1 MARPLAFDPQE
12 KLHQAMLL
20 FWRKGYESTS
30 VQDLVDGLGINR
42 FSLYNTFG
50 DKEALFEQVLDYYRK
65 NIFGKL
71 ATQFEPASDGLPRL
85 FAFLEAQRDGLLGQ
99 PGPWGCLLQNAG
111 MVSGDIYSKRM
122 QLLASE
128 FSEVL
133 HDHILAVLMAAQAKG
148 QLAVDEDVAVLA
160 DFVATHVQG
169 MIMMSRKQ
177 SATLLDN
184 SILTLRR
191 LLSGEISRPLTEQSV
206 D

>member
-12 KLHQAMLL
+12 KLHQAMML

-30 VQDLVDGLGINR
+30 VQDLVDQLEINR

-50 DKEALFEQVLDYYRK
+50 DKESLFEQVISYYRE
-65 NIFGKL
+65 NVFGKL
-71 ATQFEPASDGLPRL
+71 AAQFEPASDGLPRL

-111 MVSGDIYSKRM
+111 MVSDTVYSDRM
-122 QLLASE
+122 QLLVSD
-128 FSEVL
+128 FSDLL

-148 QLAVDEDVAVLA
+148 QLSVDEDVSVLA
-160 DFVATHVQG
+160 DFVTTHVQG

-191 LLSGEISRPLTEQSV
+191 LLSGDMSRPLTEQSV

>member
-12 KLHQAMLL
+12 KLHQAMML

-30 VQDLVDGLGINR
+30 VQDLVDQLEINR

-50 DKEALFEQVLDYYRK
+50 DKESLFEQVISYYRE
-65 NIFGKL
+65 NVFGRL
-71 ATQFEPASDGLPRL
+71 AAEFEPASDGLPRL

-111 MVSGDIYSKRM
+111 MVSDTVYSDRM
-122 QLLASE
+122 QLLVSD
-128 FSEVL
+128 FSDLL

-148 QLAVDEDVAVLA
+148 QLSVDEDVSALA
-160 DFVATHVQG
+160 DFVTTHVQG

-184 SILTLRR
+184 SILTLQR
-191 LLSGEISRPLTEQSV
+191 LLSGDISRPLTEQSV